1 MTYSKEETHTITFS
15 KLWTIWKTKN
25 LQISVTSGLLLQRN
39 NGSRDV
45 VLNAAGIRKKVSFRR
60 SENYFKK
67 CEVIYSL
74 KVRSVLSFV
83 SDHN

>member
-25 LQISVTSGLLLQRN
+25 LQISVASGLILQRN

-45 VLNAAGIRKKVSFRR
+45 VLNAAGIRKKVSLQC
-60 SENYFKK
+60 SIILWKK
-67 CEVIYSL
+67 ADILSSL
-74 KVRSVLSFV
+74 KIRSVLSFV

>member
-15 KLWTIWKTKN
+15 KLWTIWKTKS

-45 VLNAAGIRKKVSFRR
+45 VLNAAGIREKVSLQC
-60 SENYFKK
+60 SIILWKK
-67 CEVIYSL
+67 ADILSSL
-74 KVRSVLSFV
+74 KIRSVLSFV
-83 SDHN
+83 SGHN

>member
-25 LQISVTSGLLLQRN
+25 LQISVASGLILQRN

-45 VLNAAGIRKKVSFRR
+45 VLNAAGIRKKVSLQC
-60 SENYFKK
+60 SIILWKK
-67 CEVIYSL
+67 TDILSSL
-74 KVRSVLSFV
+74 KIRSVLSFV
-83 SDHN
+83 SGHN

>member
-25 LQISVTSGLLLQRN
+25 LKISVTSGLLLQRN

-45 VLNAAGIRKKVSFRR
+45 VLNAAGIREKVSLRC
-60 SENYFKK
+60 SIILWKK
-67 CEVIYSL
+67 ADILSSL
-74 KVRSVLSFV
+74 KIRSVLSFV
-83 SDHN
+83 SGHN

>member
-25 LQISVTSGLLLQRN
+25 LQISVASGLILQRN

-45 VLNAAGIRKKVSFRR
+45 VLNAAGIRKKVSLQC
-60 SENYFKK
+60 SIILWKK
-67 CEVIYSL
+67 TDILSSL
-74 KVRSVLSFV
+74 KIRSVLSFV